1 MLKNINK
8 KKIQNGLREVKK
20 LSVKESFKIDTLEY
34 FEDKEKRFKPQF
46 SEQFSWKT
54 IKVGERWG
62 GYDKIY
68 WFRKTVKLPN
78 DFNGEKLFLKVNLER
93 DGDLDVVPNYPE
105 SLLFANGKFIQGI
118 DKYHKEAIISS
129 EIVEDGKLEI
139 YLRSWTGLRGEMD
152 YTFSGLEFLTID
164 ESSKKYYFLAK
175 NILNTLEEL
184 DENNIVNIRLFDI
197 LNNSYNK
204 INFIKPQSYEYY
216 NSIKDSY
223 NYLRTELE
231 KLDNF
236 KSETPKVVLTGHS
249 HIDMAWLWR
258 IKHTREKAQRTFS
271 TVLNLMEEY
280 PEYTFMHSSPA
291 LYKFLKNDYP
301 ELYEKAKERIK
312 EGRWEATGGMWVE
325 SDSNISP
332 GEFLIRQILFGKR
345 FLKEEFGI
353 DSKVIWLPD
362 AFGYTYSLPQIIKK
376 SGMKHF
382 ATTKISWNEINR
394 FPYDTFWWKGLD
406 GTKILAHFITTPD
419 ENNYFY
425 TYNGMLEPFTVK
437 GIWDNYK
444 QKDINEEL
452 LLVYGWGDGGGG
464 PTYEMLEN
472 YRAIKDIPALPTVEM
487 GKVEDYFERLEKRII
502 NKNVPIWDNELYFEL
517 HRGTYTS
524 QAFIKKEN
532 RKSEVTYHNAEFL
545 NSVAKSL
552 FDDFEYPKDSLN
564 DGWELLLLNQ
574 FHDILPGSSIREVY
588 EDARKDYKKI
598 KEIANKEIEKAISI
612 VLKAIKTDEDSVVIF
627 NTLPFERNELI
638 EIEKGENHL
647 IKDIPPLGYKTVKK
661 SEKKSE
667 LDIKQEENI
676 IIKENYIE
684 NKYYVIEFN
693 EVGQIKRLYDKEN
706 KREVLEDGKL
716 GNVLQTFEDKPYF
729 FDAWDISPYFKEKMK
744 EVSELIEVKILESN
758 SLKGVLKFT
767 WRFYDSTIEQKVIVY
782 NHSRRID
789 FDTKIDWKEKQI
801 LLKAAFPVNIRSTKA
816 TYNIQF
822 GNIERST
829 TNNTSWDIAQFE
841 VPAQKW
847 ADLSEGN
854 YGVSLLNDSK
864 YGYDIKDNLMRITLL
879 KSPIEPD
886 ETADRGEHTFT
897 YSLLPHFG
905 TWRESEVMKE
915 SYQLNYPIIV
925 KNSQENSEGTLPNR
939 FSFATINEPSVII
952 ETIKKSEDDDSIV
965 IRLYESEGSRKSDV
979 EMTFFKEIK
988 KVYETN
994 LIEEE
999 PKEIH
1004 INGNS
1009 FKFDITPYEIKTFKV
1024 LL

>member
-1 MLKNINK
+1 MSSKSSFTK

-20 LSVKESFKIDTLEY
+20 LSVKESFKIDTLEF
-34 FEDKEKRFKPQF
+34 FEDEKRRFKPQF
-46 SEQFSWKT
+46 NEHFSWGN
-54 IKVGERWG
+54 IKVGEHWG

-68 WFRKTVKLPN
+68 WFRKTIELPDN
-78 DFNGEKLFLKVNLER
+78 FKREKLFLKVSLEK

-105 SLLFANGKFIQGI
+105 SLLFINSNFVQGI
-118 DKYHKEAIISS
+118 DKYHKEAIILS
-129 EIVEDGKLEI
+129 EILEDKKLEL
-139 YLRSWTGLRGEMD
+139 YLRTWTGLRGEMN
-152 YTFSGLEFLTID
+152 YTFSGLEFFTID
-164 ESSKKYYFLAK
+164 EYSQKYYFLAK
-175 NILNTLEEL
+175 NILNTLDQL
-184 DENNIVNIRLFDI
+184 DENNIVNIKLFNI

-204 INFIKPQSYEYY
+204 INFIKPKSDEYY

-223 NYLRTELE
+223 NYLKTELE

-236 KSETPKVVLTGHS
+236 KLDTPKVVLTGHS

-301 ELYEKAKERIK
+301 ELYEKVKEKIK

-345 FLKEEFGI
+345 FLKREFGI
-353 DSKVIWLPD
+353 DAKVIWLPD

-376 SGMKHF
+376 SGMKYF

-394 FPYDTFWWKGLD
+394 FPYDTFWWKGID

-425 TYNGMLEPFTVK
+425 TYNGMVEPFTVK

-444 QKDINEEL
+444 QKDINDEL
-452 LLVYGWGDGGGG
+452 LLVFGWGDGGGG

-472 YRAIKDIPALPTVEM
+472 YRAIKEIPDLAKVEM
-487 GKVEDYFERLEKRII
+487 GKVEDYFDRLEKRILD
-502 NKNVPIWDNELYFEL
+502 KNVPVWDNELYFEL

-524 QAFIKKEN
+524 QAFIKKAN
-532 RKSEVTYHNAEFL
+532 RKSEVAYHNAEFL
-545 NSVAKSL
+545 NSLAKVLLS
-552 FDDFEYPKDSLN
+552 DFEYPQKSLN
-564 DGWELLLLNQ
+564 EGWEILLLNQ

-598 KEIANKEIEKAISI
+598 KEIAYKEIEKAISI
-612 VLKAIKTDEDSVVIF
+612 ISKGIKTDEDSIVVF
-627 NTLPFERNELI
+627 NTLPFERSELV
-638 EIEKGENHL
+638 ELEKDKNVL
-647 IKDIPPLGYKTVKK
+647 IKDIPPFGYKTVTI
-661 SEKKSE
+661 SE
-667 LDIKQEENI
+667 LDKSQGENI
-676 IIKENYIE
+676 TVKENYIE
-684 NKYYVIEFN
+684 NKYYIIEFN
-693 EVGQIKRLYDKEN
+693 EVGHIKRLYDKEN
-706 KREVLEDGKL
+706 KREVLKNGKL
-716 GNVLQTFEDKPYF
+716 GNVLQAFEDKPYF
-729 FDAWDISPYFKEKMK
+729 FDAWDISPYFNEKIK
-744 EVSELIEVKILESN
+744 EVKDLIDVKVLEST

-767 WRFYDSTIEQKVIVY
+767 WQFYDSTIEQKVIVY

-789 FDTKIDWKEKQI
+789 FDTKINWEERQV
-801 LLKAAFPVNIRSTKA
+801 LLKAAFPVDIRSTKA

-829 TNNTSWDIAQFE
+829 TNNTSWDMAQFE

-879 KSPIEPD
+879 RSPIEPD

-897 YSLLPHFG
+897 YSLLPHSG
-905 TWRESEVMKE
+905 TWKESQVMKE
-915 SYQLNYPIIV
+915 AYKLNYPVIV
-925 KNSQENSEGTLPNR
+925 SKIRKNEEGILFGK
-939 FSFATINEPSVII
+939 FSFANANDPSVII

-965 IRLYESEGSRKSDV
+965 IRVYESEGNRKKDI

-988 KVYETN
+988 KVLETN

-999 PKEIH
+999 PVEKA

-1009 FKFDITPYEIKTFKV
+1009 FKFEITPYEIKTFKISF
-1024 LL
+1024 